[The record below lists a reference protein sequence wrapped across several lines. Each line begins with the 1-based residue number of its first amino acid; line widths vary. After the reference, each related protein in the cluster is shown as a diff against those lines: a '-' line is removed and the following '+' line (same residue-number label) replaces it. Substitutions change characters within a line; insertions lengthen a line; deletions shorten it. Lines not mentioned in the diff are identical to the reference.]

1 METTSDQPDR
11 VLFVCTHNSARSQMA
26 EGMVRA
32 WGGGRFEALSAGTEA
47 SHVRPEAIAVM
58 REIGIDIS
66 GHTSKT
72 ILPFIGESFAWVI
85 TVCDAAKEACPTMP
99 GAERQAHWSI
109 DDPSEVEGTEKERLD
124 AFRTARDSLR
134 DRVHRFLLDCR
145 ARRTCRTPSRPN
157 RRLSLPLLRSRGD
170 APRSCLS
177 SLRHRRG
184 AAADLRP
191 MRLALV
197 RQSEA
202 GRRGAARA
210 PGGRRCRSHR
220 SCC

>member
-32 WGGGRFEALSAGTEA
+32 WGGGRFEAFSAGTEA

-85 TVCDAAKEACPTMP
+85 TVCDAAKEACPAIP
-99 GAERQAHWSI
+99 GAEQQAHWSI
-109 DDPSEVEGTEKERLD
+109 DDPSEVEGTEEERLD

-134 DRVHRFLLDCR
+134 DRVHRFLLDAAGVGPAEPR
-145 ARRTCRTPSRPN
+145 ADTAS
-157 RRLSLPLLRSRGD
+157 
-170 APRSCLS
+170 
-177 SLRHRRG
+177 
-184 AAADLRP
+184 AAEPPAAT
-191 MRLALV
+191 LA
-197 RQSEA
+197 R
-202 GRRGAARA
+202 
-210 PGGRRCRSHR
+210 
-220 SCC
+220 